1 MWTPREEVSVKED
14 LPEIED
20 ADASRE
26 LEPLA
31 MGRMSAPSS
40 WSTRRGVAL
49 QTQGAMPPDD
59 DEDLRHPQDVGQ
71 GQDLRYPQDAGQGR
85 CEVHPQ
91 GVDLRHPQ
99 DVGQGQRAGHPQGV
113 DQFAHPQGVDLRYPQ
128 DAGQGQH
135 AGHHQ
140 GVEQQGHHQGVEQD
154 GHHRGVEQQGHH
166 QGVEQAG
173 HHRGVA
179 AGLLAGEVQRSGK
192 GHGQGRVVQPNGMG
206 GEIPSHGVGKQGGQT
221 GGLGGE
227 IPVQRSDIMQEAGHH
242 RGVSREGPSRPE
254 VDVQWTGRHRGVSHG
269 YGPERRQVQG
279 HRTVPSGLRDQ
290 SQRRVHRRDDGSP
303 LERVP
308 MGVQQYEMRRQ
319 MPREASRQ
327 PQGEVRSAR
336 NFVDDINQQGRDERD
351 ELKRALEQSMV
362 EELHRQKLEMEKQQ
376 AEMKKYAEDLQ
387 RQRDEFEKK
396 NEELQKELKKK
407 SSSVDPPRTP
417 PRRPQYYSLSPRT
430 TPGGTQ
436 VPPGQPPLE
445 VAELPELPPWQF
457 DPFAVDEHV
466 GGGTGFDGLEDF
478 WTPVEQQPQQQ
489 HRPRHGADR
498 FAWLDREVRMMH
510 GERPRL
516 TGEYWEQPVHRHGGP
531 PADFGYVTQP
541 PPQPPQG
548 HGVGPSA
555 APVYAAPMQNGS
567 VPLQWQQPQPQ
578 AKGPD
583 GEASEMLRNVPITLP
598 TLKDVSEPQAALR
611 AGDWL
616 SELMPL
622 ISDVS
627 EGARVWWN
635 GLVQRAQD
643 AYATWLTA
651 GPMDRM
657 AVQPDLQVENKYVR
671 LESRV
676 LSMLLAAVPQTVK
689 QEAISLREMTCVQLV
704 FRILKLYQPGGLN
717 EKNTILDNLTQTTAA
732 KSAAEAGEMLRQW
745 RRQLLRARELGL
757 HVPDPLLQV
766 SALSEVMRTVI
777 AKEHQASFRISN
789 FRMTHM
795 VDVAPTQLTA
805 ENYLQ
810 MLIAEADHLHHGTMT
825 KASPTSGNPKINVVN
840 AAGDKGGGKKG
851 SPGKKGNGNN
861 AEGNGSG
868 VGAGACKH
876 WGSHYGCLK
885 GDRCTYAH
893 EWNSLNDKEKRCWKC
908 SSLEHI
914 ARDCTA
920 GEKVMT
926 SPGDKSSKGSPKGKG
941 KTKDGKNDKG
951 KGKDRDKPV
960 GGVDQSSKDSQPQ
973 VAQIQQ
979 QPQVAQ
985 IQQQPQVAQTQQQP
999 QVAQVQQ
1006 QVQPS
1011 VMGEVASLLKTMRT
1025 TSTTP
1030 RVLAVV
1036 TDNNQGV
1043 LLDSGA
1049 THILRGPYDET
1060 EWMQAIPT
1068 EVQTATGKTQLRMS
1082 KMSRSLLTKD
1092 DLQPIVPLGMLTQ
1105 HGCKMR
1111 WHRDGCALTHAKLG
1125 EVKVTV
1131 RDNCPY
1137 VTNDVGLK
1145 LIRELETAETNK
1157 RLMLR
1162 SLEVTGWK
1170 QEDKD
1175 MADKL
1180 KKLFPET
1187 PVELLQPMVSKAGD
1201 EARLPWN
1208 RHQRRRFKKAKG
1220 IVLNLFSGPDQAWWS
1235 KRMPHDI
1242 EVVNVDLLRGQDFL
1256 DSAVWHFL
1264 LQFVR
1269 SGRVVAVLAGPP
1281 CRTVSAARYR
1291 SDGGPR
1297 PVRSRHGLQRFGLDT
1312 NTMMEQQLADTDSQL
1327 WLRTLL
1333 LMYEAKLYNPDVKAV
1348 VETPEDPMT
1357 YRQDEV
1363 EYASFTVWPEVK
1375 SVLEKAVGLTRLTV
1389 DQGALGHQR
1398 RKPTCLWS
1406 NMDVIK
1412 ALDGL
1417 KDDTK
1422 HAAWPDSLSRAME
1435 LSKSTAAWAP
1445 TLKDMMI
1452 REIHAIPLPQLRT
1465 LNLTEEESWYLHL
1478 MSDHIPYRKDCLQ
1491 CQVGAG
1497 RDRPRRRQKFQ
1508 STYEMSVDLAG
1519 PFERAPDQ
1527 GRAKARYFMVATV
1540 KVPWLAEIGALV
1552 EGWKPK
1558 PRPEG
1563 FPDLEALLPEVTLD
1577 PDPFKDVEDVI
1588 RRPGRPKKV
1597 EEKYDV
1603 QASDP
1608 SKGGA
1613 PDSSKGGAQVE
1624 VVEVPQNGV
1633 QCGDVHVQDCR
1644 DGGAQDDEFVKQL
1657 ESCPLPE
1664 VPLQVLEKNPP
1675 EVDVNAEDV
1684 AKQEFQNKMAE
1695 LQDVNV
1701 KPITFAVP
1709 VSDRCETTIINAVA
1723 SLYTR
1728 FRALQVPIYR
1738 VRVDRAKELVSQRF
1752 RTWASARNLEV
1763 RVSPGDEPTQ
1773 NSTAEIEIQVL
1784 KNVTRTLLQSS
1795 GLDVSFWP
1803 LALRQAAEQ
1812 RSRRQLSVLGL
1823 QLPALLPFGVWG
1835 VVRKKTWANRGVPL
1849 KYPKQRV
1856 RILGPSADMSPTSG
1870 EYWVVDER
1878 GNGFRT
1884 TVVSVP
1890 TKSAE
1895 MGSLH
1900 DLNPGQAPL
1909 PDDDQQP
1916 DGEQLHEQLP
1926 ESPGYEPSILEDDAP
1941 GPGEDLEFED
1951 MQRLVDGSMEV
1962 ELQEVEEHAADL
1974 PWPLPPLLPPPRVR
1988 GKQPPAVRGL
1998 MSSAY
2003 QQCNGCGLQQPR
2015 LNKCHFCHEPAV
2027 PAGGEWTEM
2036 DDDEVQ
2042 DQQDG
2047 QAQDEDVHQLQQ
2059 LCKDEMAVNH
2069 LVKGMSDLWNEE
2081 RYMLAQAEEGQDVN
2095 ELAKYVNSIHSQ
2107 LMKLQNQQ
2115 QQQLTSEID
2124 KMVLGEEEKVLQTY
2138 TVAAKEVRAEADK
2151 WKPAIKEEI
2160 DNLLSTN
2167 TIVKMSKEEVASL
2180 ESSGMALEKI
2190 PGKLVATRKAP
2201 LGRRRARIVACGNF
2215 VHGDPLDADSDVA
2228 AGGVDGIAIRLLV
2241 KLAAEREWCL
2251 KSIDVKAAFLQAP
2264 KRSVKTRTTLVQ
2276 PPRLLVELGLAQQG
2290 EWWSVQGALYGLV
2303 ESPKDWSVHRDQ
2315 ELPLLRWSVNRVQY
2329 KLVQTEELHLWMV
2342 TPVEMT
2348 SSWKPG
2354 SQGCLATYVDD
2365 FLVGAPQEQ
2374 ADAMLEAVQRRW
2386 TCSSPEMVTEGHQMK
2401 FCGYEIAK
2409 VKDGFF
2415 LHQCGYLKDVLKR
2428 HGMEAGMAPV
2438 KNLFANLGED
2448 DTEEVQTEDLRR
2460 AQQVIGELQWLVTR
2474 TRPDVVYHVGVM
2486 ARLAHRRARHV
2497 VKLGDELL
2505 RYLSATCSKGL
2516 HYMKT
2521 SAQKPYGR
2529 NDELA
2534 TQVSI
2539 NNLEVFVDASHAL
2552 EHENYKSVTGVILCV
2567 GGSPI
2572 AWASGRQPFVT
2583 TSTAESELVSC
2594 GEGFQCGES
2603 LAALLEVMG
2612 VGDINKTLNCDSKSA
2627 LHLCT
2632 NDTGSWRTR
2641 HLRIRYARLREAF
2654 QDELSRWCARHVSG
2668 LVLPADGATK
2678 PLQGPKMDKFVDSIY
2693 LDDLDVLRRAED
2705 ELRSEEEIVVRLL
2718 TTGQTLMETD
2728 DSQCQETGLGL
2739 IVAACWMMKKRER
2752 ENEPS
2757 PPWSVRE
2764 NEPTDMEEANARAPN
2779 EPALR
2784 HEGRENEPPRRL
2796 KKTMVRA
2803 PNEPTMQEE
2812 GRENE
2817 PPHKSQKEAMKPS
2830 PKGMIDVEG
2839 KRNFRV
2845 SNMER
2850 SLSAEYYPQRDQ
2862 VSSPQRSS
2870 QTPDHCPSGCHGPQ
2884 LRALQASHGKRGQ
2897 QQGPLKRRQGDGH
2910 GFNCNLVG
2918 RAEQWHGLEGDPI
2931 EDLKGSSCQ
2940 LRFRVP
2946 GDTPWRMRR
2955 GRQGVRQWELLHCRP
2970 LWQPSNLQNHLRNKW
2985 MRRSRMGAMSWLQ
2998 KLWMKN
3004 NPHRRRGKCRKRAS
3018 MVQWLCPHQ
3027 VEMEM
3032 IPAEIVETDVN
3043 QNETMG
3049 RNLHQLKKMR
3059 MKKNIQAEHVQLW
3072 TSRGRE
3078 WLGQDPLDIGFGD
3091 EAEAPSMMWRR
3102 ARMGRRSLTGC

>member
-1 MWTPREEVSVKED
+1 
-14 LPEIED
+14 
-20 ADASRE
+20 
-26 LEPLA
+26 
-31 MGRMSAPSS
+31 
-40 WSTRRGVAL
+40 
-49 QTQGAMPPDD
+49 
-59 DEDLRHPQDVGQ
+59 
-71 GQDLRYPQDAGQGR
+71 
-85 CEVHPQ
+85 
-91 GVDLRHPQ
+91 
-99 DVGQGQRAGHPQGV
+99 
-113 DQFAHPQGVDLRYPQ
+113 
-128 DAGQGQH
+128 
-135 AGHHQ
+135 
-140 GVEQQGHHQGVEQD
+140 
-154 GHHRGVEQQGHH
+154 
-166 QGVEQAG
+166 
-173 HHRGVA
+173 
-179 AGLLAGEVQRSGK
+179 
-192 GHGQGRVVQPNGMG
+192 
-206 GEIPSHGVGKQGGQT
+206 
-221 GGLGGE
+221 
-227 IPVQRSDIMQEAGHH
+227 
-242 RGVSREGPSRPE
+242 
-254 VDVQWTGRHRGVSHG
+254 
-269 YGPERRQVQG
+269 
-279 HRTVPSGLRDQ
+279 
-290 SQRRVHRRDDGSP
+290 
-303 LERVP
+303 
-308 MGVQQYEMRRQ
+308 
-319 MPREASRQ
+319 
-327 PQGEVRSAR
+327 
-336 NFVDDINQQGRDERD
+336 
-351 ELKRALEQSMV
+351 
-362 EELHRQKLEMEKQQ
+362 
-376 AEMKKYAEDLQ
+376 
-387 RQRDEFEKK
+387 
-396 NEELQKELKKK
+396 
-407 SSSVDPPRTP
+407 
-417 PRRPQYYSLSPRT
+417 
-430 TPGGTQ
+430 
-436 VPPGQPPLE
+436 
-445 VAELPELPPWQF
+445 
-457 DPFAVDEHV
+457 
-466 GGGTGFDGLEDF
+466 
-478 WTPVEQQPQQQ
+478 
-489 HRPRHGADR
+489 
-498 FAWLDREVRMMH
+498 
-510 GERPRL
+510 
-516 TGEYWEQPVHRHGGP
+516 
-531 PADFGYVTQP
+531 
-541 PPQPPQG
+541 
-548 HGVGPSA
+548 
-555 APVYAAPMQNGS
+555 
-567 VPLQWQQPQPQ
+567 
-578 AKGPD
+578 
-583 GEASEMLRNVPITLP
+583 
-598 TLKDVSEPQAALR
+598 
-611 AGDWL
+611 
-616 SELMPL
+616 
-622 ISDVS
+622 
-627 EGARVWWN
+627 
-635 GLVQRAQD
+635 
-643 AYATWLTA
+643 
-651 GPMDRM
+651 
-657 AVQPDLQVENKYVR
+657 
-671 LESRV
+671 
-676 LSMLLAAVPQTVK
+676 
-689 QEAISLREMTCVQLV
+689 
-704 FRILKLYQPGGLN
+704 
-717 EKNTILDNLTQTTAA
+717 
-732 KSAAEAGEMLRQW
+732 
-745 RRQLLRARELGL
+745 
-757 HVPDPLLQV
+757 
-766 SALSEVMRTVI
+766 
-777 AKEHQASFRISN
+777 
-789 FRMTHM
+789 
-795 VDVAPTQLTA
+795 
-805 ENYLQ
+805 
-810 MLIAEADHLHHGTMT
+810 
-825 KASPTSGNPKINVVN
+825 
-840 AAGDKGGGKKG
+840 
-851 SPGKKGNGNN
+851 
-861 AEGNGSG
+861 
-868 VGAGACKH
+868 
-876 WGSHYGCLK
+876 
-885 GDRCTYAH
+885 
-893 EWNSLNDKEKRCWKC
+893 
-908 SSLEHI
+908 
-914 ARDCTA
+914 
-920 GEKVMT
+920 
-926 SPGDKSSKGSPKGKG
+926 
-941 KTKDGKNDKG
+941 
-951 KGKDRDKPV
+951 
-960 GGVDQSSKDSQPQ
+960 
-973 VAQIQQ
+973 
-979 QPQVAQ
+979 
-985 IQQQPQVAQTQQQP
+985 
-999 QVAQVQQ
+999 
-1006 QVQPS
+1006 
-1011 VMGEVASLLKTMRT
+1011 MGEVASLLKTMRT

-1036 TDNNQGV
+1036 TDSNQGV

-1111 WHRDGCALTHAKLG
+1111 WHRDGCALTHGKLG

-1137 VTNDVGLK
+1137 VTNDVGMK
-1145 LIRELETAETNK
+1145 LIRELETAEKNK
-1157 RLMLR
+1157 QLMLR

-1242 EVVNVDLLRGQDFL
+1242 EVVNVDLLRGQDLL

-1297 PVRSRHGLQRFGLDT
+1297 PVRARHGLQRFGLDT

-1375 SVLEKAVGLTRLTV
+1375 SVLEKAVGLKRLTV

-1406 NMDVIK
+1406 NMEVIK

-1422 HAAWPDSLSRAME
+1422 YAAWPDSLSRAME

-1445 TLKDMMI
+1445 TLKDLMI
-1452 REIHAIPLPQLRT
+1452 REIHAIPLPQLRA

-1577 PDPFKDVEDVI
+1577 PDPFKEVEDVI
-1588 RRPGRPKKV
+1588 RGPGRPKKV

-1633 QCGDVHVQDCR
+1633 QRGDVHVQDCR
-1644 DGGAQDDEFVKQL
+1644 DGGAQDDELVKQL

-1684 AKQEFQNKMAE
+1684 AKQAFQNKMAE

-1709 VSDRCETTIINAVA
+1709 VSDRRETTIINAVA

-1773 NSTAEIEIQVL
+1773 NSTAEIEIQIL

-1812 RSRRQLSVLGL
+1812 RCRRQLSVLGL

-1870 EYWVVDER
+1870 GYWVVDER

-1895 MGSLH
+1895 MGNLQ

-1909 PDDDQQP
+1909 PDDGQQP

-1951 MQRLVDGSMEV
+1951 MQRLVDGTMEV
-1962 ELQEVEEHAADL
+1962 ELQEMEEHATDL
-1974 PWPLPPLLPPPRVR
+1974 PWPLPPLPQPPRRVR

-2015 LNKCHFCHEPAV
+2015 LSKCHFCNEPAV

-2036 DDDEVQ
+2036 DDDEVQDQQ

-2069 LVKGMSDLWNEE
+2069 LVKGMCDLWNEE
-2081 RYMLAQAEEGQDVN
+2081 RYMLAQAEGDQDVN
-2095 ELAKYVNSIHSQ
+2095 ELAKYANSIHSQ
-2107 LMKLQNQQ
+2107 LMMLQNQQ
-2115 QQQLTSEID
+2115 QQLTKEID

-2167 TIVKMSKEEVASL
+2167 TIIKMSKEEVASL

-2315 ELPLLRWSVNRVQY
+2315 ELPLLRWSVDGVQY

-2354 SQGCLATYVDD
+2354 SQGFLATYVDD

-2374 ADAMLEAVQRRW
+2374 ANAMLEAVQRRW
-2386 TCSSPEMVTEGHQMK
+2386 TCSPPEMVTEDHQMK

-2448 DTEEVQTEDLRR
+2448 DTEEVQTGDLRQ

-2474 TRPDVVYHVGVM
+2474 TRPDMVYHVGVM

-2505 RYLSATCSKGL
+2505 RYLSATSSKGL

-2678 PLQGPKMDKFVDSIY
+2678 PLQGPKMDNFVDSIY
-2693 LDDLDVLRRAED
+2693 LDDLNDLRRAED
-2705 ELRSEEEIVVRLL
+2705 ELRAEEEIVVRLL
-2718 TTGQTLMETD
+2718 STGQTLMETD

-2764 NEPTDMEEANARAPN
+2764 NEPTDMEEANVRAPN

-2784 HEGRENEPPRRL
+2784 HEGREDEPPRRL
-2796 KKTMVRA
+2796 MKTMVRA

-2817 PPHKSQKEAMKPS
+2817 PPNKSQKEAMQPF

-2870 QTPDHCPSGCHGPQ
+2870 QNLDNCPSGCHGPQ
-2884 LRALQASHGKRGQ
+2884 LRALKVSHGKRRQ
-2897 QQGPLKRRQGDGH
+2897 QQGLSKRRQGDGH

-2931 EDLKGSSCQ
+2931 EDFSVEDLGLEPPTEVLGAGRHAMESTARSSGSSATGTSSLPASRATKGKGHNGQDDGQHGYGKGQGGHYKGQQGQMDGQPDQKGKGTGKVSERGRVAMLSPTTSAIWAGTEPQPLGPVQQRGQAAMGARTMRGSRFGFEYVPIRNYHPRLQEPEPQERPPRPLAQQVNDTQSDGSYELVSEAVDEEQPPQTERQVQLEGKHGAMAMPPPGGDGDDPGRDRRNRREPERDHGPDPPADDEDEDEEESPRRTCATLDVKRQRMAWARPPGYWFRGRGRGTKQDVETGKDGSTIIHGALSPNLSWQRIFAKGCRPRQLFTHDQRGKGSAQ
-2940 LRFRVP
+2940 AAPVLMGR
-2946 GDTPWRMRR
+2946 GDTPAE
-2955 GRQGVRQWELLHCRP
+2955 Q
-2970 LWQPSNLQNHLRNKW
+2970 
-2985 MRRSRMGAMSWLQ
+2985 RRSILLATANAKAVQALRTADQVNVTSEDSNEVALAVEAATAAVDYAADVQEMTESGTTPGQAGSSSSTSRTSVARLGQGKPATNHELQAHYAAKGNAKGSEALESFADGLHEDGGETAEEEASENDMEVIPEEDEGDDGDDGGGDDGGAEEPATDPPAATTATEVAITSTTAGDPANVEEEVNAEPENVEEEVNVEQDTEVGNARPSRVVRNDPEHEMAPMVPGSLGQ
-2998 KLWMKN
+2998 QM
-3004 NPHRRRGKCRKRAS
+3004 RAKAS
-3018 MVQWLCPHQ
+3018 FGMAPAPPAQHVQQVMTALMQGQTIPLTYGRWVQWDQTSWVGSMQTYRYGVLNGLQ
-3027 VEMEM
+3027 VEMDFAQVGLMLRRPVVPGVTHSLALQGNVVAVPKNGLTRESTEEEADPGVPFEHGM
-3032 IPAEIVETDVN
+3032 VQPGKKPPPQAWFQQQNMQEWMNRMAKPPAVPAQHAMPGPPPAGPPPQVRAGPPPMGPPPAKAMARAAPNYVPGPLQGQPPMAAPMQQRPQGPAGYGGDQGGSLQPPQQQMMGNPGQRATLSHMLRMTGELRAERGVQPAKAAADLGLRPVLRPPMTTSKAAASSTNVYVERREEAADRVTVRSDSPALSV
-3043 QNETMG
+3043 
-3049 RNLHQLKKMR
+3049 
-3059 MKKNIQAEHVQLW
+3059 
-3072 TSRGRE
+3072 TSSST
-3078 WLGQDPLDIGFGD
+3078 
-3091 EAEAPSMMWRR
+3091 A
-3102 ARMGRRSLTGC
+3102 

>member
-1 MWTPREEVSVKED
+1 
-14 LPEIED
+14 
-20 ADASRE
+20 
-26 LEPLA
+26 
-31 MGRMSAPSS
+31 
-40 WSTRRGVAL
+40 
-49 QTQGAMPPDD
+49 
-59 DEDLRHPQDVGQ
+59 
-71 GQDLRYPQDAGQGR
+71 
-85 CEVHPQ
+85 
-91 GVDLRHPQ
+91 
-99 DVGQGQRAGHPQGV
+99 
-113 DQFAHPQGVDLRYPQ
+113 
-128 DAGQGQH
+128 
-135 AGHHQ
+135 
-140 GVEQQGHHQGVEQD
+140 
-154 GHHRGVEQQGHH
+154 
-166 QGVEQAG
+166 
-173 HHRGVA
+173 
-179 AGLLAGEVQRSGK
+179 
-192 GHGQGRVVQPNGMG
+192 
-206 GEIPSHGVGKQGGQT
+206 
-221 GGLGGE
+221 
-227 IPVQRSDIMQEAGHH
+227 
-242 RGVSREGPSRPE
+242 
-254 VDVQWTGRHRGVSHG
+254 
-269 YGPERRQVQG
+269 
-279 HRTVPSGLRDQ
+279 
-290 SQRRVHRRDDGSP
+290 
-303 LERVP
+303 
-308 MGVQQYEMRRQ
+308 
-319 MPREASRQ
+319 
-327 PQGEVRSAR
+327 
-336 NFVDDINQQGRDERD
+336 
-351 ELKRALEQSMV
+351 
-362 EELHRQKLEMEKQQ
+362 
-376 AEMKKYAEDLQ
+376 
-387 RQRDEFEKK
+387 
-396 NEELQKELKKK
+396 
-407 SSSVDPPRTP
+407 
-417 PRRPQYYSLSPRT
+417 
-430 TPGGTQ
+430 
-436 VPPGQPPLE
+436 
-445 VAELPELPPWQF
+445 
-457 DPFAVDEHV
+457 
-466 GGGTGFDGLEDF
+466 
-478 WTPVEQQPQQQ
+478 
-489 HRPRHGADR
+489 
-498 FAWLDREVRMMH
+498 
-510 GERPRL
+510 
-516 TGEYWEQPVHRHGGP
+516 
-531 PADFGYVTQP
+531 
-541 PPQPPQG
+541 
-548 HGVGPSA
+548 
-555 APVYAAPMQNGS
+555 
-567 VPLQWQQPQPQ
+567 
-578 AKGPD
+578 
-583 GEASEMLRNVPITLP
+583 
-598 TLKDVSEPQAALR
+598 
-611 AGDWL
+611 
-616 SELMPL
+616 
-622 ISDVS
+622 
-627 EGARVWWN
+627 
-635 GLVQRAQD
+635 
-643 AYATWLTA
+643 
-651 GPMDRM
+651 
-657 AVQPDLQVENKYVR
+657 
-671 LESRV
+671 
-676 LSMLLAAVPQTVK
+676 
-689 QEAISLREMTCVQLV
+689 
-704 FRILKLYQPGGLN
+704 
-717 EKNTILDNLTQTTAA
+717 
-732 KSAAEAGEMLRQW
+732 
-745 RRQLLRARELGL
+745 
-757 HVPDPLLQV
+757 
-766 SALSEVMRTVI
+766 
-777 AKEHQASFRISN
+777 
-789 FRMTHM
+789 
-795 VDVAPTQLTA
+795 
-805 ENYLQ
+805 
-810 MLIAEADHLHHGTMT
+810 
-825 KASPTSGNPKINVVN
+825 
-840 AAGDKGGGKKG
+840 
-851 SPGKKGNGNN
+851 
-861 AEGNGSG
+861 
-868 VGAGACKH
+868 
-876 WGSHYGCLK
+876 
-885 GDRCTYAH
+885 
-893 EWNSLNDKEKRCWKC
+893 
-908 SSLEHI
+908 
-914 ARDCTA
+914 
-920 GEKVMT
+920 
-926 SPGDKSSKGSPKGKG
+926 
-941 KTKDGKNDKG
+941 
-951 KGKDRDKPV
+951 
-960 GGVDQSSKDSQPQ
+960 
-973 VAQIQQ
+973 
-979 QPQVAQ
+979 
-985 IQQQPQVAQTQQQP
+985 
-999 QVAQVQQ
+999 
-1006 QVQPS
+1006 
-1011 VMGEVASLLKTMRT
+1011 MGEVASLLKTMRT

-1036 TDNNQGV
+1036 TDSNQGV

-1111 WHRDGCALTHAKLG
+1111 WHRDGCALTHGKLG

-1137 VTNDVGLK
+1137 VTNDVGMK
-1145 LIRELETAETNK
+1145 LIRELETAEKNK
-1157 RLMLR
+1157 QLMLR

-1242 EVVNVDLLRGQDFL
+1242 EVVNVDLLRGQDLL

-1375 SVLEKAVGLTRLTV
+1375 SVLEKAVGLKRLTV

-1406 NMDVIK
+1406 NMEVIK

-1422 HAAWPDSLSRAME
+1422 YAAWPDSLSRAME

-1445 TLKDMMI
+1445 TLKDLMI
-1452 REIHAIPLPQLRT
+1452 REIHAIPLPQLRA

-1577 PDPFKDVEDVI
+1577 PDPFKEVEDVI
-1588 RRPGRPKKV
+1588 RGPGRPKKV

-1633 QCGDVHVQDCR
+1633 QRGDVHVQDCR
-1644 DGGAQDDEFVKQL
+1644 DGGAQDDELVKQL

-1684 AKQEFQNKMAE
+1684 AKQAFQNKMAE

-1709 VSDRCETTIINAVA
+1709 VSDRRETTIINAVA

-1773 NSTAEIEIQVL
+1773 NSTAEIEIQIL

-1812 RSRRQLSVLGL
+1812 RCRRQLSVLGL

-1870 EYWVVDER
+1870 GYWVVDER

-1895 MGSLH
+1895 MGNLQ

-1909 PDDDQQP
+1909 PDDGQQP

-1951 MQRLVDGSMEV
+1951 MQRLVDGTMEV
-1962 ELQEVEEHAADL
+1962 ELQEMEEHATDL
-1974 PWPLPPLLPPPRVR
+1974 PWPLPPLPQPPRRVR

-2015 LNKCHFCHEPAV
+2015 LSKCHFCNEPAV

-2036 DDDEVQ
+2036 DDDEVQDQQ

-2069 LVKGMSDLWNEE
+2069 LVKGMCDLWNEE
-2081 RYMLAQAEEGQDVN
+2081 RYMLAQAEEDQDVS
-2095 ELAKYVNSIHSQ
+2095 ELAKYANSIHSQ
-2107 LMKLQNQQ
+2107 LMMLQNQQ
-2115 QQQLTSEID
+2115 QQLTKEID

-2167 TIVKMSKEEVASL
+2167 TIIKMSKEEVASL

-2315 ELPLLRWSVNRVQY
+2315 ELPLLRWSVDGVQY

-2354 SQGCLATYVDD
+2354 SQGFLATYVDD

-2374 ADAMLEAVQRRW
+2374 ANAMLEAVQRRW
-2386 TCSSPEMVTEGHQMK
+2386 TCSPPEMVTEDHQMK

-2448 DTEEVQTEDLRR
+2448 DTEEVQTGDLRQ

-2474 TRPDVVYHVGVM
+2474 TRPDMVYHVGVM

-2505 RYLSATCSKGL
+2505 RYLSATSSKGL

-2678 PLQGPKMDKFVDSIY
+2678 PLQGPKMDNFVDSIY
-2693 LDDLDVLRRAED
+2693 LDDLNDLRRAED
-2705 ELRSEEEIVVRLL
+2705 ELRAEEEIVVRLL
-2718 TTGQTLMETD
+2718 STGQTLMETD

-2764 NEPTDMEEANARAPN
+2764 NEPTDMEEANVRAPN

-2784 HEGRENEPPRRL
+2784 HEGREDEPPRRL
-2796 KKTMVRA
+2796 MKTMVRA

-2817 PPHKSQKEAMKPS
+2817 PPNKSQKEAMQPF

-2870 QTPDHCPSGCHGPQ
+2870 QNPDNCPSGCHGPQ
-2884 LRALQASHGKRGQ
+2884 LRALKVSHGKRRQ
-2897 QQGPLKRRQGDGH
+2897 QQGLSKRRQGDGH

-2931 EDLKGSSCQ
+2931 EDFSVEDLGLEPPTEVLGAGRHAMESTARSSGSSATGTSSLPASRATKGKGHNGQ
-2940 LRFRVP
+2940 DDGQP
-2946 GDTPWRMRR
+2946 GHGKGQGGHYKGQQGQMDGQPDQKGKGTGKVSER
-2955 GRQGVRQWELLHCRP
+2955 GRVAMLSPTTSVQPFGLEQNPNRLDQFNNVDKQQWE
-2970 LWQPSNLQNHLRNKW
+2970 Q
-2985 MRRSRMGAMSWLQ
+2985 
-2998 KLWMKN
+2998 
-3004 NPHRRRGKCRKRAS
+3004 
-3018 MVQWLCPHQ
+3018 
-3027 VEMEM
+3027 E
-3032 IPAEIVETDVN
+3032 
-3043 QNETMG
+3043 
-3049 RNLHQLKKMR
+3049 
-3059 MKKNIQAEHVQLW
+3059 
-3072 TSRGRE
+3072 
-3078 WLGQDPLDIGFGD
+3078 
-3091 EAEAPSMMWRR
+3091 
-3102 ARMGRRSLTGC
+3102 

>member
-1 MWTPREEVSVKED
+1 MLDKVDMQYTLKVWTDSILKMLDKVKTMQDTLKVSINLHTLKTFGILKMLDKVTVKYTLKVWAE
-14 LPEIED
+14 
-20 ADASRE
+20 
-26 LEPLA
+26 
-31 MGRMSAPSS
+31 
-40 WSTRRGVAL
+40 
-49 QTQGAMPPDD
+49 Q
-59 DEDLRHPQDVGQ
+59 
-71 GQDLRYPQDAGQGR
+71 
-85 CEVHPQ
+85 
-91 GVDLRHPQ
+91 
-99 DVGQGQRAGHPQGV
+99 
-113 DQFAHPQGVDLRYPQ
+113 YPQ
-128 DAGQGQH
+128 DAGQGQQ
-135 AGHHQ
+135 AGHPQ
-140 GVEQQGHHQGVEQD
+140 GVEQCGHPQGVGRDGHPQGVEQD
-154 GHHRGVEQQGHH
+154 EHP
-166 QGVEQAG
+166 QGVEQVG

-192 GHGQGRVVQPNGMG
+192 GHGQGRVVRPNGMG
-206 GEIPSHGVGKQGGQT
+206 GEIPSHGVARQGGKT

-242 RGVSREGPSRPE
+242 RGVSRGPSRSE
-254 VDVQWTGRHRGVSHG
+254 VNVQEAGHHRGVSRHGPSRSEGNVQETGRHRGVSHG

-279 HRTVPSGLRDQ
+279 HRIVPSGLRDQ
-290 SQRRVHRRDDGSP
+290 SQRRGHRQDDGSP

-327 PQGEVRSAR
+327 PQGGVQGCSTCSTTT
-336 NFVDDINQQGRDERD
+336 FVDDVNQQGKDERD

-362 EELHRQKLEMEKQQ
+362 EELHRQKLEMEKQKE
-376 AEMKKYAEDLQ
+376 EMKKYAEDLQ

-407 SSSVDPPRTP
+407 SSSVEPPRTP

-445 VAELPELPPWQF
+445 VADLPELPPWQF

-489 HRPRHGADR
+489 HHLQPGADR

-531 PADFGYVTQP
+531 PADFGYVPQP

-548 HGVGPSA
+548 HGVGPYGV
-555 APVYAAPMQNGS
+555 PMFAAPMQYGS
-567 VPLQWQQPQPQ
+567 MPLQWQQPQPQ

-583 GEASEMLRNVPITLP
+583 GEASEVLRNVPITLP

-627 EGARVWWN
+627 EGARVWWT

-717 EKNTILDNLTQTTAA
+717 EKSTILNNLTQTTAA

-757 HVPDPLLQV
+757 QVPDPLLQV

-777 AKEHQASFRISN
+777 AREHQASFRISN

-851 SPGKKGNGNN
+851 SPGKKGYGNN
-861 AEGNGSG
+861 AEGSG
-868 VGAGACKH
+868 YGAGAGACRH
-876 WGSHYGCLK
+876 WGKPQGCLK

-893 EWNSLNDKEKRCWKC
+893 EWNNLNDKEKRCWKC

-914 ARDCTA
+914 AKDCTA
-920 GEKVMT
+920 GDKVMT
-926 SPGDKSSKGSPKGKG
+926 SPGDRSSKGSPKGKG

-985 IQQQPQVAQTQQQP
+985 IQQQPQVAQIQQQPQVAPTQQQPQVAQVQQQP

-1036 TDNNQGV
+1036 ADSNQGV

-1111 WHRDGCALTHAKLG
+1111 WHRDGCALTHGKLG

-1137 VTNDVGLK
+1137 VTNDVGMK
-1145 LIRELETAETNK
+1145 LIRELETAEKNK
-1157 RLMLR
+1157 QLMLR

-1208 RHQRRRFKKAKG
+1208 RHQQRRFKKAKG

-1242 EVVNVDLLRGQDFL
+1242 EVVNVDLLRGQDLL

-1375 SVLEKAVGLTRLTV
+1375 SVLEKAVGLKRLTV

-1406 NMDVIK
+1406 NMEVIK

-1422 HAAWPDSLSRAME
+1422 YAAWPDSLSRAME

-1445 TLKDMMI
+1445 TLKDLMI
-1452 REIHAIPLPQLRT
+1452 REIHAIPLPQLRA
-1465 LNLTEEESWYLHL
+1465 LNMTEEESWYLHL

-1577 PDPFKDVEDVI
+1577 PDPFKEVEDVI
-1588 RRPGRPKKV
+1588 RGPGRPKKV

-1633 QCGDVHVQDCR
+1633 QRGDVHVQDCR
-1644 DGGAQDDEFVKQL
+1644 DGGAQDDELVKQL

-1684 AKQEFQNKMAE
+1684 AKQAFQNKMAE

-1709 VSDRCETTIINAVA
+1709 VSDRRETTVINAVA

-1773 NSTAEIEIQVL
+1773 NSTAEIEIQIL

-1870 EYWVVDER
+1870 GYWVVDER

-1895 MGSLH
+1895 MGNLQ

-1909 PDDDQQP
+1909 PDDGQQP

-1951 MQRLVDGSMEV
+1951 MQRLVDGTMEV
-1962 ELQEVEEHAADL
+1962 ELQEMEEHATDL
-1974 PWPLPPLLPPPRVR
+1974 PWPLPPLPQPPRRVR

-2015 LNKCHFCHEPAV
+2015 LSKCHFCNEPAV

-2036 DDDEVQ
+2036 DDDEVQDQQ

-2069 LVKGMSDLWNEE
+2069 LVKGMCDLWNEE
-2081 RYMLAQAEEGQDVN
+2081 RYMLAQAEEDQDVS
-2095 ELAKYVNSIHSQ
+2095 ELAKYANSIHSQ
-2107 LMKLQNQQ
+2107 LMMLQNQQ
-2115 QQQLTSEID
+2115 QQLTKEID

-2167 TIVKMSKEEVASL
+2167 TIIKMSKEEVASL

-2315 ELPLLRWSVNRVQY
+2315 ELPLLRWSVDGVQY

-2354 SQGCLATYVDD
+2354 SQGFLATYVDD

-2374 ADAMLEAVQRRW
+2374 ANAMLEAVQRRW
-2386 TCSSPEMVTEGHQMK
+2386 TCSPPEMVTEDHQMK

-2448 DTEEVQTEDLRR
+2448 DTEEVQTGDLRQ
-2460 AQQVIGELQWLVTR
+2460 AQQVIGELQWSVTR
-2474 TRPDVVYHVGVM
+2474 TRPDMVYHVGVM

-2505 RYLSATCSKGL
+2505 RYLSATKFKG
-2516 HYMKT
+2516 
-2521 SAQKPYGR
+2521 
-2529 NDELA
+2529 
-2534 TQVSI
+2534 
-2539 NNLEVFVDASHAL
+2539 F
-2552 EHENYKSVTGVILCV
+2552 
-2567 GGSPI
+2567 
-2572 AWASGRQPFVT
+2572 
-2583 TSTAESELVSC
+2583 
-2594 GEGFQCGES
+2594 
-2603 LAALLEVMG
+2603 
-2612 VGDINKTLNCDSKSA
+2612 A
-2627 LHLCT
+2627 LH
-2632 NDTGSWRTR
+2632 
-2641 HLRIRYARLREAF
+2641 
-2654 QDELSRWCARHVSG
+2654 
-2668 LVLPADGATK
+2668 
-2678 PLQGPKMDKFVDSIY
+2678 
-2693 LDDLDVLRRAED
+2693 
-2705 ELRSEEEIVVRLL
+2705 
-2718 TTGQTLMETD
+2718 
-2728 DSQCQETGLGL
+2728 
-2739 IVAACWMMKKRER
+2739 
-2752 ENEPS
+2752 
-2757 PPWSVRE
+2757 
-2764 NEPTDMEEANARAPN
+2764 
-2779 EPALR
+2779 
-2784 HEGRENEPPRRL
+2784 
-2796 KKTMVRA
+2796 
-2803 PNEPTMQEE
+2803 
-2812 GRENE
+2812 
-2817 PPHKSQKEAMKPS
+2817 
-2830 PKGMIDVEG
+2830 
-2839 KRNFRV
+2839 
-2845 SNMER
+2845 
-2850 SLSAEYYPQRDQ
+2850 
-2862 VSSPQRSS
+2862 
-2870 QTPDHCPSGCHGPQ
+2870 
-2884 LRALQASHGKRGQ
+2884 
-2897 QQGPLKRRQGDGH
+2897 
-2910 GFNCNLVG
+2910 
-2918 RAEQWHGLEGDPI
+2918 
-2931 EDLKGSSCQ
+2931 EDLSTKTVWSQ
-2940 LRFRVP
+2940 
-2946 GDTPWRMRR
+2946 
-2955 GRQGVRQWELLHCRP
+2955 
-2970 LWQPSNLQNHLRNKW
+2970 
-2985 MRRSRMGAMSWLQ
+2985 
-2998 KLWMKN
+2998 
-3004 NPHRRRGKCRKRAS
+3004 
-3018 MVQWLCPHQ
+3018 
-3027 VEMEM
+3027 
-3032 IPAEIVETDVN
+3032 
-3043 QNETMG
+3043 
-3049 RNLHQLKKMR
+3049 
-3059 MKKNIQAEHVQLW
+3059 
-3072 TSRGRE
+3072 
-3078 WLGQDPLDIGFGD
+3078 
-3091 EAEAPSMMWRR
+3091 
-3102 ARMGRRSLTGC
+3102 